1 MYCVFFFSS
10 RRRHTRCALVTGVQ
24 TCALPICPCCR
35 PSPGEGAKPRRT
47 ASWIYPGI
55 HECREYWPSCMR
67 WTEQERQTNI
77 MFATH
82 CISVGSDP
90 SMRADPRQARP
101 RLSVGFILARRFTLC
116 RSEEHTSELQS
127 LMRSSY
133 AVFCLK

>member
-82 CISVGSDP
+82 
-90 SMRADPRQARP
+90 
-101 RLSVGFILARRFTLC
+101 

-127 LMRSSY
+127 LMRISY
-133 AVFCLK
+133 AVFCLKKTKNTTAHIYTKTTRQRD